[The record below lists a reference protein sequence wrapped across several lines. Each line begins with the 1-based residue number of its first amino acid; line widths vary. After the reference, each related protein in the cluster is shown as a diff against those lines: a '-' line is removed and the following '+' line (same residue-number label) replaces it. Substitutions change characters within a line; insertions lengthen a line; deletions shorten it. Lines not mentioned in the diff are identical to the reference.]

1 MEFKIKFCGAARTV
15 TGSCYHV
22 TIPGFRFLVDCGMF
36 QGTKTIRELNYG
48 DFPFDVDA
56 LDAVFLTHAHIDHT
70 GLLPKLMKNGFSG
83 PVFATEATRDLLTYM
98 LPDSGHIQEFEV
110 KRINQRNR
118 RRDLPPVFPIYTKE
132 DGVRAAEGIRYVPLE
147 EWFDVGHGVRVRF
160 WNAGHILGSAS
171 IEFELAAGKK
181 ANGGGK
187 RILFS
192 GDVGPDEKTL
202 QSDPQGPKD
211 LDYLVVESTYGDRD
225 RSDLSPEA
233 RRGALKAEV
242 DEAIKSGGNIIIPAF
257 AVERTQELLFD
268 LGMLMDAG
276 QIPDIQIYLDS
287 PLAIRATEVFEKHS
301 SHMEGVNGAAK
312 PFRHPSI
319 RFIQS
324 VEESMALE
332 SVRSGA
338 VIMAASGMCDAGR
351 IRHHL
356 LNNLSNPKTTVLFVG
371 YQAPGTLGSLI
382 LDGAKKVRIHGQE
395 VSVKARIRSVDF
407 YSAHADRE
415 QLVDWIRAR
424 FPVSGGIFLGHGEQS
439 VIEALRSRLIKAKL
453 DPNLVFVPQ
462 LDEVFDLSLD
472 GAPKRHLDNP
482 RLDPT
487 SVSETATSDWHND
500 YAALLLELANDLR
513 TLPDVETRRRLLV
526 ELRRTLKR
534 GETAA

>member
-22 TIPGFRFLVDCGMF
+22 SVPGFRFLVDCGMF

-48 DFPFDVDA
+48 DFPFDAKAV
-56 LDAVFLTHAHIDHT
+56 DAVFLTHAHIDHT
-70 GLLPKLMKNGFSG
+70 GLLPKLLKSGFDG

-132 DGVRAAEGIRYVPLE
+132 DGARAAEGIRYVPLE
-147 EWFDVGHGVRVRF
+147 EWFDGGPGVRVRF

-171 IEFELAAGKK
+171 IEFELAAGKG
-181 ANGGGK
+181 NGSAK

-192 GDVGPDEKTL
+192 GDVGPDQKTL
-202 QSDPQGPKD
+202 QSNPQGPKD

-233 RRGALKAEV
+233 RRGALKAEIDAAV
-242 DEAIKSGGNIIIPAF
+242 KSGGNILIPAF

-268 LGMLMDAG
+268 LGMLMDEG
-276 QIPDIQIYLDS
+276 QIPQIQIYLDS

-301 SHMEGVNGAAK
+301 GHLEGINGTVN

-324 VEESMALE
+324 VDESMALE
-332 SVRSGA
+332 AVRSGA
-338 VIMAASGMCDAGR
+338 IIMAASGMCDAGR

-356 LNNLSNPKTTVLFVG
+356 LNNLSNPKATVLFVG

-415 QLVDWIRAR
+415 QIVDWIRAR
-424 FPVSGGIFLGHGEQS
+424 LPVAGGIFLSHGEQS
-439 VIEALRSRLIKAKL
+439 VIEALRSRLIKAQF

-462 LDEVFDLSLD
+462 LDEVFDLAID
-472 GAPKRHLDNP
+472 GAPKRHLDRP
-482 RLDPT
+482 RLDPA

-526 ELRRTLKR
+526 DLRRTLKG
-534 GETAA
+534 GERAA

>member
-22 TIPGFRFLVDCGMF
+22 SIPGFRFLVDCGMF

-48 DFPFDVDA
+48 DFPFDPTR

-70 GLLPKLMKNGFSG
+70 GLLPKLMKLGFDG
-83 PVFATEATRDLLTYM
+83 PVYATEATRDLLTYM

-110 KRINQRNR
+110 NRLNRRNR
-118 RRDLPPVFPIYTKE
+118 RRNLPTVSPIYTKE
-132 DGVRAAEGIRYVPLE
+132 DGARAAEGIRHVPLE
-147 EWFDVGHGVRVRF
+147 EWFDGGPGVRVRF

-171 IEFELAAGKK
+171 IELELMTGKGNGAAR
-181 ANGGGK
+181 K

-192 GDVGPDEKTL
+192 GDVGPDHKAL
-202 QSDPQGPKD
+202 QSNPQGPKN
-211 LDYLVVESTYGDRD
+211 LDYLVTESTYGDRD

-233 RRGALKAEV
+233 RRGALKAEIQAAL
-242 DEAIKSGGNIIIPAF
+242 EAGGNILIPAF

-268 LGMLMDAG
+268 LGMLIDG
-276 QIPDIQIYLDS
+276 KEIPEIPIYLDS
-287 PLAIRATEVFEKHS
+287 PLAIRATEVFEKHGG
-301 SHMEGVNGAAK
+301 HLEGVNGVAK
-312 PFRHPSI
+312 PFRHRAI
-319 RFIQS
+319 RFTES

-338 VIMAASGMCDAGR
+338 IIMAASGMCDAGR

-356 LNNLSNPKTTVLFVG
+356 LNNLANSKATVLFVG

-382 LDGAKKVRIHGQE
+382 LEGAKKVRIHGQE

-415 QLVDWIRAR
+415 QIVDWIRDR
-424 FPVSGGIFLGHGEQS
+424 FPVTGGIFLSHGEQS
-439 VIEALRSRLIKAKL
+439 VIEALRSRLIKAKI
-453 DPNLVFVPQ
+453 DPKLLLVPQ
-462 LDEVFDLSLD
+462 LDEVFDLSVD
-472 GAPKRHLDNP
+472 GAPARHLDTP
-482 RLDPT
+482 RLDPA
-487 SVSETATSDWHND
+487 SVGELATSDWHND

-513 TLPDVETRRRLLV
+513 TMPDMETRRRLL
-526 ELRRTLKR
+526 EDLRRTLKGR
-534 GETAA
+534 GQAA

>member
-22 TIPGFRFLVDCGMF
+22 SIPGFRFLVDCGMF

-48 DFPFDVDA
+48 DFPFDAKAV
-56 LDAVFLTHAHIDHT
+56 DAVFLTHAHIDHT
-70 GLLPKLMKNGFSG
+70 GLLPKLLKRGFTG
-83 PVFATEATRDLLTYM
+83 PIFATEATRDLLTYM

-118 RRDLPPVFPIYTKE
+118 RRDLPPIFPIYTKE
-132 DGVRAAEGIRYVPLE
+132 DGVRAAEGIRYVPME
-147 EWFDVGHGVRVRF
+147 DWFDAGPGVRVRY

-171 IEFELAAGKK
+171 VEFELGTG
-181 ANGGGK
+181 ANGGERK

-192 GDVGPDEKTL
+192 GDIGPDQKTL
-202 QSDPQGPKD
+202 QSNPQGPKN

-233 RRGALKAEV
+233 RRGALKAEIDAAV
-242 DEAIKSGGNIIIPAF
+242 TSGGNILIPAF

-268 LGMLMDAG
+268 LGTLMDNR

-301 SHMEGVNGAAK
+301 GHMEGVNGVAK

-319 RFIQS
+319 RFIQT

-332 SVRSGA
+332 TVRSGA
-338 VIMAASGMCDAGR
+338 VIMSASGMCDAGR

-356 LNNLSNPKTTVLFVG
+356 LNNLSNPKATVLFVG

-415 QLVDWIRAR
+415 QLVDWIRER
-424 FPVSGGIFLGHGEQS
+424 FPITGGIFLSHGEQS
-439 VIEALRSRLIKAKL
+439 VIEALRSRLIKAKM
-453 DPNLVFVPQ
+453 DANLVFVPQ
-462 LDEVFDLSLD
+462 LDEVFDLSVD

-482 RLDPT
+482 RLDPA

-526 ELRRTLKR
+526 DLRRTLKGKER
-534 GETAA
+534 AA